1 MAAAVSAM
9 ENGKG
14 VGVEA
19 RQADG
24 TRVTLHANKAWIL
37 TAGGYANNPA
47 MVQETNNSWPFIPNG
62 AGTTNASGQTDD
74 GNRLGGNTVA
84 DCFVFGKIAGE
95 TAAAISQTLMAW

>member
-24 TRVTLHANKAWIL
+24 TRVTLHTNK
-37 TAGGYANNPA
+37 T
-47 MVQETNNSWPFIPNG
+47 
-62 AGTTNASGQTDD
+62 
-74 GNRLGGNTVA
+74 
-84 DCFVFGKIAGE
+84 
-95 TAAAISQTLMAW
+95 